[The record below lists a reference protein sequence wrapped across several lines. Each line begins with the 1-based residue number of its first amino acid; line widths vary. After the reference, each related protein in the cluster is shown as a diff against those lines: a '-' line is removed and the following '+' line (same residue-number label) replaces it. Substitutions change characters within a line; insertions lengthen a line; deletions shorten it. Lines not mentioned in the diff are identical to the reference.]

1 MFKNNNTLK
10 WTKIPLF
17 KKFLKKKKNFTP
29 WEVLTFEIFSNTQF
43 WDFKLLLFSS
53 NNGRFLKSFRCQT
66 ENNLTR
72 ILALCRVLFC
82 PSHDNRSGE
91 ESAISSSTTTYT
103 LILENL
109 NKMISNDIININIL
123 NKMISNVYSH

>member
-1 MFKNNNTLK
+1 MDQNTSLQE
-10 WTKIPLF
+10 IS
-17 KKFLKKKKNFTP
+17 KKKKKTSHLGKCSHLKFFPT
-29 WEVLTFEIFSNTQF
+29 LSFEILNF
-43 WDFKLLLFSS
+43 LLFSS